1 MSPRAAW
8 QLEAQGFSDVY
19 DFAPG
24 KAEWI
29 SHGLPVEGK
38 GPHYPLVGEAARRD
52 IVHEC
57 RLGSKVGDSRA
68 AVAESGQ
75 DYCVVLNDQNI
86 LMGRM
91 RKRHL
96 RNDDE
101 GLVEDVMEPGPT
113 TVRATE
119 SATALLKRMEA
130 REVPAVLVT
139 TAKGEFVGIARKA
152 DLERLVRASEA
163 DSYAGQERR
172 R

>member
-8 QLEAQGFSDVY
+8 QLEALGFEVVY
-19 DFAPG
+19 DFVGG
-24 KAEWI
+24 KADWI
-29 SHGLPVEGK
+29 AHGLPLEGE

-57 RLGSKVGDSRA
+57 RLGSHVGDSRN

-75 DYCVVLNDQNI
+75 PYCVVLNDHDI
-86 LMGRM
+86 LMGRLR
-91 RKRHL
+91 RKHL
-96 RNDDE
+96 RGGDE
-101 GLVEDVMEPGPT
+101 GVVESVMETGPT

-130 REVPAVLVT
+130 RDVPAVLVT
-139 TAKGEFVGIARKA
+139 TAKGKFVGIARKPE
-152 DLERLVRASEA
+152 LERLVRESKAEQ
-163 DSYAGQERR
+163 YAGQARR